1 MQSRNSVTSTWAAG
15 TISTMEGIVMKKKR
29 ILLSLMLVL
38 TLVFFTGCG
47 SNDSV
52 KDEDTKDQ
60 PAVEQSENENEGE
73 QESAENQQAESK
85 EDVSEGDAQVEEVNL
100 YIGIKGGDFKKVPVE
115 IESKYV
121 YAHNFDE
128 HLLAAI
134 ADETG
139 WKLTLANPIEDVEG
153 GKTIEFTDD
162 SAFAVGPPE
171 KQKDDYFVY
180 DNMSFTQMMLD
191 SIQKTFDMNLTDGNP
206 QRSLNLYFSQMG
218 KNIQV
223 ENLTIPKDK
232 PWNEARALTFEQ

>member
-1 MQSRNSVTSTWAAG
+1 
-15 TISTMEGIVMKKKR
+15 MKKKR

-47 SNDSV
+47 SNDNT
-52 KDEDTKDQ
+52 KDDDAKDQ

-73 QESAENQQAESK
+73 QESEENQQQAENK
-85 EDVSEGDAQVEEVNL
+85 EDVSEGDAQVEQVNL

-171 KQKDDYFVY
+171 KQKDEYFVY
-180 DNMSFTQMMLD
+180 DNMSFTQTMLD

-218 KNIQV
+218 KDIQV
-223 ENLTIPKDK
+223 EDLTIPKDK
-232 PWNEARALTFEQ
+232 PWNEARALTFE